1 MHAPP
6 ARLRVAV
13 DAMPLLGPRT
23 GVGVFVD
30 HLVRG
35 LAAAGDL
42 DVVGYGVTRVF
53 LDDLRAALP
62 VGVRTNRRRLPA
74 RVARA
79 AWLRADGPP
88 AEWFIGDVD
97 VVHGTNFVVPPARR
111 AAEVVTVHDL
121 TPVRFPEMCDANT
134 REYPRFLKRAL
145 ARGAHVH
152 AVSRYVAAEVVDVF
166 GAAEDRVHA
175 VHHGAPD
182 RVAGDAAAGRA
193 RAGGDRYV
201 LSIATVEP
209 RKDLP
214 LLVRAFDRVAADDND
229 VRLVLAGRDGWG
241 AAVDALDDTIGLAK
255 HRDRIVRT
263 GWIEPS
269 ARADLLAGAA
279 VLAYPSVY
287 EGFGFPPLEAMQA
300 GIPVVATSAGA
311 VPEVVGDA
319 ALLVPVG
326 DEDTL
331 SAALTRVLGDSATHA
346 QLVERGAAHAATY
359 RWADCV
365 DGLRAVY
372 AAARSR

>member
-1 MHAPP
+1 MHSSP
-6 ARLRVAV
+6 ARLRVAI

-30 HLVRG
+30 HLVRS
-35 LAAAGDL
+35 LAAADDL

-53 LDDLRAALP
+53 LDDLRAVLP
-62 VGVRTNRRRLPA
+62 PGVGTNRRRLPA
-74 RVARA
+74 RLARA
-79 AWLRADGPP
+79 AWLRADVPP
-88 AEWFIGDVD
+88 VEWFIGDVD

-111 AAEVVTVHDL
+111 AGEVVTVHDL
-121 TPVRFPEMCDANT
+121 TPVHFPEMCDANT
-134 REYPRFLKRAL
+134 REYPRFLKRAV

-166 GAAEDRVHA
+166 GVAEDRVHA

-182 RVAGDAAAGRA
+182 RVAGDATAGQA

-214 LLVRAFDRVAADDND
+214 LLVRAFDRVAADDSD

-241 AAVDALDDTIGLAK
+241 AAVDALSDAIGLAK

-269 ARADLLAGAA
+269 ASADLLAGAA
-279 VLAYPSVY
+279 VLAYPSIY
-287 EGFGFPPLEAMQA
+287 EGFGLPPLEAMQA
-300 GIPVVATSAGA
+300 GVPVVAASAGA
-311 VPEVVGDA
+311 VPEIVGDA

-326 DEDTL
+326 DEDAL
-331 SAALTRVLGDSATHA
+331 AAALATLLGDPTTRAR
-346 QLVERGAAHAATY
+346 LVERGAAHVATY
-359 RWADCV
+359 RWDDCV

>member
-1 MHAPP
+1 MHPPP

-35 LAAAGDL
+35 LAGAADF

-62 VGVRTNRRRLPA
+62 AGVGTNRRRLPA

-79 AWLRADGPP
+79 AWLRADAPP

-121 TPVRFPEMCDANT
+121 TPVHYPEMCDANT

-152 AVSRYVAAEVVDVF
+152 AVSKYVAAEVVDVF
-166 GAAEDRVHA
+166 GADEDRVHA

-182 RVAGDAAAGRA
+182 RVVGDATAGRA

-201 LSIATVEP
+201 VSIATVEP

-214 LLVRAFDRVAADDND
+214 SLVRAFDRVAVDDPD

-241 AAVDALDDTIGLAK
+241 AAVAALVDAIGRAE

-263 GWIEPS
+263 GWIES
-269 ARADLLAGAA
+269 SGRADLLAGAT
-279 VLAYPSVY
+279 VLAYPSLY

-300 GIPVVATSAGA
+300 GVPVVATAAGA

-319 ALLVPVG
+319 ALVVPVG
-326 DEDTL
+326 DEDAL
-331 SAALTRVLGDSATHA
+331 AAALTTVLGDPTTRAR
-346 QLVERGAAHAATY
+346 LVERGAVRAATY
-359 RWADCV
+359 RWDDCV

-372 AAARSR
+372 AAALSR